1 MDTRKKG
8 GIPQFRWADE
18 IVGFQEGDN
27 LLVFGYRRTW
37 EPADLL
43 TAYKQ
48 GVDPPPHL
56 QFANCDTDAKLIA
69 FVGEFGPVH
78 GTSAMSTML
87 ECPAG
92 TSDKILD
99 EASVA
104 YEARATAIGA
114 SKRVEPMN
122 RRQAIIERKTA
133 AGHFSEEVERV
144 SVKYR
149 RPFERRGIVQNLG
162 ELRTEQTLLKATIAL
177 MGRLV
182 NPVPR
187 TPAGTKEIDDLVG
200 LLQALP
206 EGTKHWAAQLE
217 KEQAELRSEYDVA
230 VPEWHWSPADQSYL
244 EGLAISASGA
254 VSRRSSPG
262 HSSSAS
268 ILLPDPHTL
277 SRSALILLLNAFPF
291 SLQWHG
297 NAPIEVPPDQL
308 LHGIRPLLF
317 AMLRWDLLHE
327 RQIRMCIREG
337 CSDYFVASRSDKDC
351 CSTRCSVVAA
361 SKKRYDNIVKPAR
374 EKARKR
380 SQDGAATTS
389 KRKEQRRSANAS
401 MHLGGSE

>member
-1 MDTRKKG
+1 MDRRKESD
-8 GIPQFRWADE
+8 IPQSRWADK

-27 LLVFGYRRTW
+27 LLVFGYRKTW
-37 EPADLL
+37 KPTDLL

-87 ECPAG
+87 ECPAD

-104 YEARATAIGA
+104 HEARATAIGA
-114 SKRVEPMN
+114 SRRADPMN
-122 RRQAIIERKTA
+122 RRQALIERETA
-133 AGHFSEEVERV
+133 TGHFLEEVERV

-149 RPFERRGIVQNLG
+149 RPFERREIVQNLG
-162 ELRTEQTLLKATIAL
+162 ELRTERTLLKAAIAL

-187 TPAGTKEIDDLVG
+187 APAGTKEIDDLVG

-217 KEQAELRSEYDVA
+217 KEQAELRAEYGQV
-230 VPEWHWSPADQSYL
+230 VPEWRWSPADQNYL
-244 EGLAISASGA
+244 ETLAMSASDA
-254 VSRRSSPG
+254 AARRSPG
-262 HSSSAS
+262 YSSSFAS
-268 ILLPDPHTL
+268 VTGDPHTL
-277 SRSALILLLNAFPF
+277 SRSALISLLNAFPL

-297 NAPIEVPPDQL
+297 NAPIEVPPNQL

-337 CSDYFVASRSDKDC
+337 CSDYFVAFRSDKDC
-351 CSTRCSVVAA
+351 CSVRCSVVAA
-361 SKKRYDNIVKPAR
+361 SKKRYEETVKPAR
-374 EKARKR
+374 KKARKAR
-380 SQDGAATTS
+380 EESQKHYATTS
-389 KRKEQRRSANAS
+389 RNGKAFPPR
-401 MHLGGSE
+401 